1 MERGYYSYRIHKTE
15 HYPDS
20 LRESKNVLNRMKL
33 VKEITSVRNESVDG
47 DALYF
52 NPDIYDYAKKNSYYD
67 IPLYELLRCLQDKE
81 LCDEYF
87 YHELKENGWVYA
99 LEDKWNDDGI
109 FEETWPEVSR
119 ANLDWRAYGRELL
132 VMDIF
137 GLSLDDAENYLDTG
151 AGLADEVLFTTL
163 SAFDEEKIKS
173 PLDMKDVRLWDWKME
188 TYPISK
194 FTFDSLVG
202 YWQIPPFIFGY
213 AKSLTGNSLLMNWNE
228 LPWGGK

>member
-1 MERGYYSYRIHKTE
+1 
-15 HYPDS
+15 
-20 LRESKNVLNRMKL
+20 MKL
-33 VKEITSVRNESVDG
+33 VKEITSVRNESVNG

-67 IPLYELLRCLQDKE
+67 IPLYELLRCLQDKV

-99 LEDKWNDDGI
+99 LEEKWIDNGMFENIGYFNDEGEI
-109 FEETWPEVSR
+109 NREM
-119 ANLDWRAYGRELL
+119 DWRDYGRELL

-137 GLSLDDAENYLDTG
+137 GLSFDDATNYLDAG
-151 AGLADEVLFTTL
+151 AGLADMVLFMTL
-163 SAFDEEKIKS
+163 SAFDEKKIKS
-173 PLDMKDVRLWDWKME
+173 PLDMKDVSLWDWKME

-194 FTFDSLVG
+194 FTFDSNEDG
-202 YWQIPPFIFGY
+202 YWQIPPLIFGY

-228 LPWGGK
+228 FPWGGK